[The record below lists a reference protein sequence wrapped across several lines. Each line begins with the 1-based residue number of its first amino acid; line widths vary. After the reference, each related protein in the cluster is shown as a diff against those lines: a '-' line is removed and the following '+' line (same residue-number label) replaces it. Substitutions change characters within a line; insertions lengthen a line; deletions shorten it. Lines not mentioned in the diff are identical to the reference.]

1 MFEVMKTDN
10 TQINSLKPK
19 TMKLHITSVLF
30 AMILS
35 TISYSLHAQTVFPGK
50 QTIDKKEYLG
60 LVLSNTISEKYLSD
74 YWESYL
80 AKFGKVKGKRGV
92 YTIEKA
98 SIPSVSSNPVQVTS
112 EVSSVKKQA
121 QVFMALYVDGTY
133 VANYNDQTYKAA
145 ESVLKDFSDYA
156 GKREDV
162 RVADETFTIAEKSHQ
177 KIQSKMEDNAKEI
190 ERTEKKL
197 IELRSELEKGK
208 VDSQNSIVDLQ
219 NKQKALE
226 IVKSKL

>member
-1 MFEVMKTDN
+1 MKTSN
-10 TQINSLKPK
+10 TQFNFLKQR
-19 TMKLHITSVLF
+19 TMKLQITSALF
-30 AMILS
+30 VMILS

-50 QTIDKKEYLG
+50 QTIDKKEYMG
-60 LVLSNTISEKYLSD
+60 LIMSNSISEKYLSD

-92 YTIEKA
+92 YTIASA
-98 SIPSVSSNPVQVTS
+98 SIPSVSPNPVQVTS

-133 VANYNDQTYKAA
+133 VTNYSDQTYKAA

-162 RVADETFTIAEKSHQ
+162 RVADDAFTVAEKGHQ

-190 ERTEKKL
+190 DRTEKKL
-197 IELRSELEKGK
+197 VELRSELEKGK
-208 VDSQNSIVDLQ
+208 IDSQNSIVDLQ

-226 IVKSKL
+226 AVKSKL

>member
-1 MFEVMKTDN
+1 MKTSN
-10 TQINSLKPK
+10 TQFKFLKQR
-19 TMKLHITSVLF
+19 TMKLQITSALF
-30 AMILS
+30 VIILS

-50 QTIDKKEYLG
+50 QTIDKKEYMG
-60 LVLSNTISEKYLSD
+60 LILSNTISEKYLSD
-74 YWESYL
+74 YWENYL

-92 YTIEKA
+92 YTIGKA

-162 RVADETFTIAEKSHQ
+162 RVADEAFTAAEKSHQ
-177 KIQSKMEDNAKEI
+177 KIQSKMEDNAREI

-226 IVKSKL
+226 SVKSKL